1 MHVQGQQ
8 KESFSGLQNS
18 PNGTFIHASHVA
30 NERDRKNKRTRN
42 NFDTGK
48 NIVLLL
54 KYIYYF
60 KILIIRK
67 IFDHKN
73 LGHYVVFKWRI
84 YLLL

>member
-8 KESFSGLQNS
+8 KESLAFFFFSGLQNS

-54 KYIYYF
+54 KYILRF
-60 KILIIRK
+60 EQNKIK
-67 IFDHKN
+67 YDSSSYNSK
-73 LGHYVVFKWRI
+73 
-84 YLLL
+84 

>member
-8 KESFSGLQNS
+8 KESLDLSVLLFFSGLQN
-18 PNGTFIHASHVA
+18 GTFLHASHVA

-60 KILIIRK
+60 KIVIIRK

-73 LGHYVVFKWRI
+73 LGHYVVFKI
-84 YLLL
+84 